1 MFIAIEGIDRSGKT
15 TQAHMLAKELAG
27 STVYRFPDRQHDPT
41 GAEIDA
47 FLRGSSS
54 LSPRE
59 AHLLFVANRAGRKVD
74 IETATCDVIVDRWSY
89 SGVAYAAAEEQDTM
103 PWDWLCECE
112 SDLPRPDVV
121 IYLDLAPEVAA
132 SRADFGNE
140 RYDDVAVLHKVAHNF
155 RRLMTPT
162 WVVIDATQPAAEV
175 HRQVLAAVQRHKA
188 NMEMDA

>member
-1 MFIAIEGIDRSGKT
+1 M
-15 TQAHMLAKELAG
+15 
-27 STVYRFPDRQHDPT
+27 VYRFPDRQHDPT